1 MESEDK
7 DLGQEIPLCHDSLKF
22 RSVPN
27 KSIKDVLLTSKLL
40 DTKTTD
46 LCKDMEKLVMHSVT
60 KNTWSR
66 HCSAWKLFDEFC
78 NTYSLSNVLPIKIES
93 IRAFATWAVSRK
105 GLKESTVKAYI
116 SSLNVAHSLSN
127 NRTCNLNSDPCIKMV
142 LKGAKNLE
150 GLLGEKSIVR
160 MPMNIHLLEVL
171 GHRVS
176 SATWSEFSKQVFW
189 TACLT
194 SFFTSCRMREI
205 LPTHEKCFDP
215 DTTVLWQNVQF
226 LETGD
231 ILIFVPYSKT
241 SGFEGKMLDLYT
253 ISDSKTS
260 PTAALARLKKLAE
273 KTDGFLQSNPVF
285 ALRSGKNLTKNI
297 FNKKL
302 AELLE
307 DFCDENHKF
316 TGHSFRAAIPTLI
329 GSHPDVNSV
338 SELKDWG
345 NWGLNSYKVYV
356 KDVHENSKKLFSKIL
371 NCMNKCDD

>member
-1 MESEDK
+1 M
-7 DLGQEIPLCHDSLKF
+7 
-22 RSVPN
+22 
-27 KSIKDVLLTSKLL
+27 LLTSKLL
-40 DTKTTD
+40 EAKTAD

-66 HCSAWKLFDEFC
+66 HCSARKLFDEFC

-105 GLKESTVKAYI
+105 GVKESTVKAYI

-171 GHRVS
+171 GHRIS
-176 SATWSEFSKQVFW
+176 SETWSEFSKQVFW
-189 TACLT
+189 TTCLT
-194 SFFTSCRMREI
+194 SFLTSCRMGEI
-205 LPTHEKCFDP
+205 LPTYEKCFDP

-241 SGFEGKMLDLYT
+241 SDLRGKCWTYT
-253 ISDSKTS
+253 QSLI
-260 PTAALARLKKLAE
+260 PKLVR
-273 KTDGFLQSNPVF
+273 Q
-285 ALRSGKNLTKNI
+285 LRW
-297 FNKKL
+297 
-302 AELLE
+302 
-307 DFCDENHKF
+307 
-316 TGHSFRAAIPTLI
+316 
-329 GSHPDVNSV
+329 PD
-338 SELKDWG
+338 
-345 NWGLNSYKVYV
+345 
-356 KDVHENSKKLFSKIL
+356 
-371 NCMNKCDD
+371 